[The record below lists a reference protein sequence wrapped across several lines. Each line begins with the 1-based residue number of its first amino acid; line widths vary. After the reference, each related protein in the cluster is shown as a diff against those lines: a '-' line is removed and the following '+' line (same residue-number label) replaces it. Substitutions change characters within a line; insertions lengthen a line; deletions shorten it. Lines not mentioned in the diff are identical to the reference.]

1 MNCEEKLIWGVR
13 VNKNV
18 IRKSQEG
25 EMKNREH
32 QAAISEQYCFSNI
45 KDIPLIYYRIKIEE
59 YFLGNLLLKMN

>member
-18 IRKSQEG
+18 IRKSREG

-45 KDIPLIYYRIKIEE
+45 KDIHLIYYRIKIEE
-59 YFLGNLLLKMN
+59 CLLGYFYQR